1 MLKKLTIILTTLS
14 VVLTSVGPI
23 FPQTAY
29 AATNNDALIKTI
41 LKAAASAA
49 AGKLAELVAK
59 ELATAAKTNAQDV
72 STAKPQGALAVPTH
86 DDGLQSIATNVHTTD
101 ESIKNQSLLEWV
113 ESFAKTVIQKAV
125 LDVVV
130 DQIITYI
137 QGGGK
142 PQFVTD
148 WQGFLEDAGQ
158 RAAGDFVKSL
168 GLGFVCEP
176 FNLQLQIALGGKPK
190 KFSEEAACTLDKIVG
205 NIQNFTDDFRNGGW
219 VAYGASWRMENNFFG
234 SLINAEKKL
243 GDTVSSA
250 ELAKLNEAVAGKGFT
265 SPKKCQKD
273 VNNPQA
279 AQQDQAAADLNAQ
292 ADAMQ
297 SSNPSGAQ
305 ALRNQASQLKTQS
318 ASLRGQDLQ
327 STCKIIT
334 PGSTL
339 GDLTTKAVGSNIDFL
354 LNADQL
360 GDYVSAIVDAL
371 LNRVIDE
378 GLAKA
383 SSKQ

>member
-1 MLKKLTIILTTLS
+1 MLKKFTIILTALS
-14 VVLTSVGPI
+14 VLLTSVGPLL
-23 FPQTAY
+23 PQTAY
-29 AATNNDALIKTI
+29 ASANNDALVKTI

-86 DDGLQSIATNVHTTD
+86 DDGLQAITTNVHTTD

-148 WQGFLEDAGQ
+148 WQGFVEGAGQ
-158 RAAGDFVKSL
+158 RAAGDFAKSL
-168 GLGFVCEP
+168 GAGFLCEP
-176 FNLQLQIALGGKPK
+176 FSLQLQLAIGGKPK
-190 KFSEEAACTLDKIVG
+190 KFSEEATCTLDKIVS
-205 NIQNFTDDFRNGGW
+205 NIQDFADDFRTGGW
-219 VAYGASWRMENNFFG
+219 VAYGESWKIQNNFLG
-234 SLINAEKKL
+234 SLVNAQEKSGRVKEAA
-243 GDTVSSA
+243 G
-250 ELAKLNEAVAGKGFT
+250 LAALNEAVAGKGFT
-265 SPKKCQKD
+265 SPKKCVKD
-273 VNNPQA
+273 
-279 AQQDQAAADLNAQ
+279 AQGQNLDNQAAALEKAAAGAVGTPQYPSLKAQ
-292 ADAMQ
+292 AD
-297 SSNPSGAQ
+297 GA
-305 ALRNQASQLKTQS
+305 RASANAYQGKP
-318 ASLRGQDLQ
+318 
-327 STCKIIT
+327 TCKIIT

-339 GDLTTKAVGSNIDFL
+339 GDLTTKALGSNVDFL

-360 GDYVSAIVDAL
+360 GDYVSAIVDAV

-378 GLAKA
+378 GLDKA
-383 SSKQ
+383 TSH